1 MINHRLPL
9 ILHSIAAVALL
20 LCTTACSPTPREA
33 SPTPDAEPVQR
44 WSGQVSD
51 LRMTWTAEP
60 GIDLVSGA
68 AVVVRAYRESI
79 ELAELMGDQQYVYP
93 GFDRAVAPDE
103 PDSRKLSAWSLWP
116 SLATPQKHP
125 LVGTLKSHILFVDV
139 SGRDVTSVLCFYTYT
154 AAEEAVD
161 GRFVSQARKVRGYE
175 PGVFAYWVKMLAPEL
190 SSGGGLPP
198 QKGPEA
204 APTADVFGDW
214 RIVGALNSFAYFDG
228 DLVHE
233 WPTLHADVAACVD
246 KAPDPPDR
254 RAFLIDGEHPR
265 SDFPALPASPGWP
278 AESR

>member
-1 MINHRLPL
+1 VINRLPL

-44 WSGQVSD
+44 WSGQISD

-103 PDSRKLSAWSLWP
+103 PDSRKLSAWSRWP
-116 SLATPQKHP
+116 SLATPQTQP
-125 LVGTLKSHILFVDV
+125 LVGNLKSHI
-139 SGRDVTSVLCFYTYT
+139 
-154 AAEEAVD
+154 
-161 GRFVSQARKVRGYE
+161 RKVRGHE

-204 APTADVFGDW
+204 APTTDVFGDW

-228 DLVHE
+228 DLVRE

-265 SDFPALPASPGWP
+265 SDFPTLPASPGWP